1 MQQPAP
7 ASFKGL
13 VRAPDNGGGEASC
26 AYSPEVQAMLQPE
39 PGTLELFA
47 RMDARLAGMAD
58 AEPMPADWTPSWSWK
73 RGEEW
78 QGFPWE
84 QEARR
89 REEIAPTIDHRRV
102 VTLFDAYGN
111 ERVITQPLP
120 QSERF
125 DPATIVDPRKRA
137 NFEKWL
143 KRHVDVK
150 RTRATIRWMEF
161 ACRVTDEELEK
172 DKPKKGRAPKKIEND
187 PVKAK

>member
-1 MQQPAP
+1 MHTAQTSQDQGLAP
-7 ASFKGL
+7 AIC
-13 VRAPDNGGGEASC
+13 GGGEASC

-39 PGTLELFA
+39 PGTLELIA
-47 RMDARLAGMAD
+47 RVEARLAEMAD
-58 AEPMPADWTPSWSWK
+58 AAPVPADWTPSWSWK

-125 DPATIVDPRKRA
+125 DPATIAPRKRA
-137 NFEKWL
+137 NFEKKMAQAQRRRQAEPEDEL
-143 KRHVDVK
+143 HDGARQPDP
-150 RTRATIRWMEF
+150 RRRA
-161 ACRVTDEELEK
+161 
-172 DKPKKGRAPKKIEND
+172 
-187 PVKAK
+187 